1 MAFTF
6 SACSTASTG
15 SETNQ
20 EQTTETAKK
29 YTLGSTIE
37 TESGVTVKLVSLKT
51 SKGQT
56 YVKPDGDQFL
66 LAGLEIVNNSDDEIS
81 VSSLMSFDLSG
92 ESGTNYDVQPMFQV
106 KSGLDG
112 TIKAGRKM
120 VGQIVFD
127 ISKDSLYYLTFKPS
141 LMNDGV
147 EFEFTSADFAG

>member
-6 SACSTASTG
+6 SACSTSPTKSAS
-15 SETNQ
+15 NQ
-20 EQTTETAKK
+20 EQANESAEKF
-29 YTLGSTIE
+29 TLGSTIE

-56 YVKPDGDQFL
+56 YVKPNGENFL
-66 LAGLEIVNNSDDEIS
+66 LVGLEIVNDSDDEVA

-92 ESGTNYDVQPMFQV
+92 ESGTSYNVQPMFQV

-141 LMNDGV
+141 LMSEGV